1 MKLNNGTQIA
11 KLSVRGKVNN
21 YPYAR
26 KPKMANKKGKS
37 VACGGL
43 ESPLISLLIRV
54 HLILRILRVKSKRS
68 T

>member
-26 KPKMANKKGKS
+26 KPKMANKKER
-37 VACGGL
+37 VWHAGG
-43 ESPLISLLIRV
+43 
-54 HLILRILRVKSKRS
+54 
-68 T
+68 